1 MYWFLKKIVR
11 KLKDKMKI
19 LLIEPNMEEYALM
32 PTLSLALLKGFI
44 KDKTRHEAKVVDLVF
59 HKKDWKKYLV
69 KEIEREKPDIIGLS
83 VLSFN
88 YQQALQIAR
97 FIKMEFDIK
106 IIFGDIS
113 VIISPQKVI
122 ENKEVDIIC
131 TGEGEVTL
139 KELLDNNLDCKDI
152 QGIWYKHE
160 GKIIKNKNRKLVENL
175 DTLAFPD
182 FEDFDLDKYF
192 LLNNNHLPILASRG
206 CPYNCS
212 YCSNHALRK
221 KLEGKYV
228 RFRSVDNV
236 INEIELRINQLKNK
250 GLQYIYFYDDTFI
263 LYKDFIVDFCKKF
276 MEKEFHKRLKWS
288 VNVRANLVTDK
299 IIKTMKEAG
308 CYEVRMG
315 IESGNDYIRNNVF
328 KRNMTMGEIINAL
341 QMIKDNRLLSRLYFM
356 IGAPYE
362 TVEMME
368 ESFDLAM
375 KSNADIILFNRLLP
389 LPGTEIRELCE
400 KEKLL
405 VFNDSN
411 DFSHVAVN
419 PVRTTMFAS
428 EKQIEKFMAK
438 IKRWQWQRFINE
450 GFEMN
455 GFFFLWDILLYFL
468 YYKQKYV
475 LGKKQIYRWTIQK
488 YKFNNL

>member
-1 MYWFLKKIVR
+1 LVFKKNIR
-11 KLKDKMKI
+11 KLKGKMKI

-44 KDKTRHEAKVVDLVF
+44 KEKTRHKAKVIDLVF

-69 KEIEREKPDIIGLS
+69 KEIVEEKPDIIGLS

-88 YQQALQIAR
+88 YPQALQIAR
-97 FIKMEFDIK
+97 FIKKEFDIK
-106 IIFGDIS
+106 IIFGGIY
-113 VIISPQKVI
+113 VILSPQKVI

-139 KELLDNNLDCKDI
+139 KELLDNNLDCKNI

-192 LLNNNHLPILASRG
+192 LLNNHNLPIMASRG
-206 CPYNCS
+206 CPYDCS
-212 YCSNHALRK
+212 YCSNHVLRK

-263 LYKDFIVDFCKKF
+263 LYKDFIIDFCKKF
-276 MEKEFHKRLKWS
+276 MEKDFHKCLKWS

-315 IESGNDYIRNNVF
+315 IESGNDYIRNNVY
-328 KRNMTMGEIINAL
+328 KRNMTKEEIFNAFRI
-341 QMIKDNRLLSRLYFM
+341 IKDNGLLSRLYFM

-362 TVEMME
+362 TVDMME
-368 ESFDLAM
+368 ESLDLA
-375 KSNADIILFNRLLP
+375 KRSKADMIFFEKLLP
-389 LPGTEIRELCE
+389 LPGTEIKEVCE
-400 KEKLL
+400 KENLL
-405 VFNDSN
+405 VINDSKDSSN
-411 DFSHVAVN
+411 MAVK
-419 PVRTTMFAS
+419 PVIKTKFAS
-428 EKQIEKFMAK
+428 EKQIGRLMSK
-438 IKRWQWQRFINE
+438 IKSWQRQRFISE
-450 GFEMN
+450 GIDLN

-488 YKFNNL
+488 YKLNNL